1 MEKLKS
7 IKYLFVSS
15 LIIILTLIIASFWE
29 SLNLGENKFLLAIS
43 IIIAFIISLIG
54 LIIGVKEIKYNKTGK
69 AWTGIIGN
77 LIVIFFF
84 VFIVIYSL
92 IGY

>member
-1 MEKLKS
+1 MDNLKS
-7 IKYLFVSS
+7 IKYFFVSGA
-15 LIIILTLIIASFWE
+15 LIILNLIIASLWE
-29 SLNLGENKFLLAIS
+29 SLNLGENKIPLAIS

-54 LIIGVKEIKYNKTGK
+54 FIIGIKEIKNNKSGK
-69 AWTGIIGN
+69 AWTGLVGN

-84 VFIVIYSL
+84 VFVILYSL